1 MVRLPTLLAV
11 SRAEIRT
18 NTRLVR
24 YWVSTVILVLAAFVM
39 FWQFTGLHRD
49 LSGLS
54 ATMGTMGPRHL
65 LTWVGL
71 DLLLVSVVGLLFLAF
86 DVRARDERDR
96 IIEVLESR
104 PLSNVEYLIGKV
116 AGLVFVIW
124 IPLLAIAVLFE
135 AFGLVASNYDSVE
148 PFSLLGFLFSSFTAL
163 LLWCS
168 IIVVVS
174 VVVRSRTLVAIVSLV
189 LLGLQ
194 FWILIELPVHQ
205 QPWFSTMPTFD
216 LASDILPRVAAEG
229 SVTRIAAY
237 WIMASSFL
245 CLACALYPRR
255 DNNSVAM
262 MVAASAGL
270 LALSVAVLGIEARLD
285 NSTMEQRA
293 VWRSAH
299 QAKQALPRADMQSL
313 SGSLTIQPG
322 DLISMQLDLEI
333 QAPKNQALAA
343 IVFTL
348 NPGIAVTGVR
358 LPEGNVRWTHDSGL
372 LEIIPKQV
380 IAPGAKTVISLE
392 ASGIPN
398 EHFGYLDTSVG
409 VPERDFSQ
417 AQIGMLGSKA
427 SVFESTYVAMMP
439 GAHWLPSTGT
449 DVPQNDPRTHPDD
462 YYTLDLKVTIPA
474 DWLVAGPGRRQKL
487 HIGQDVARYHF
498 KSKSPLPHVGL
509 IASRFERRKMVTAG
523 IEFEVLFYPDH
534 DRNLKFFED
543 SQESIRVRLNEL
555 FTNAEDLGLPY
566 PYDGLSLVETP
577 SILRG
582 YGGGWMMDSV
592 QSMPGVI
599 LLRES
604 GLPTAR
610 FESMSLNPKS
620 LNDGERRM
628 AINKLAALE
637 QYLENDFAGGNLFTE
652 GSRNFFRF
660 QTSAVGEGAHVLNF
674 VLDDLASQLLTGK
687 RGHFSMHE
695 FSQSQD
701 IVMVEAIFRGRKGS
715 FVESVRHESSKG
727 TAVWDRALD
736 SPLVDLQPSEAPR
749 LSFDLLELKSAAITR
764 LILDGLGRTRTAALL
779 AELVNQYRGRTF
791 HLSDLYRIAAD
802 LDIEL
807 EPLLGDWLYDAA
819 LPGFLLSPVT
829 SVRLMDDDRG
839 NPQYQTQVSIRNDES
854 TPGWLQLRYQWGS
867 VKEPVWDV
875 SDPIHVPGH
884 TSLVVGIITP
894 TPLFQFWTQPYLALN
909 RVAQRIPLPT
919 VDSEKQ
925 IHAAPFSGVRA
936 SDWQPDNSADII
948 VDDLDSGF
956 TVSRAEPEKAARTD
970 DSVICWNLLCIGSI
984 GGDTIDLDQGV
995 PEYLGSGYVE
1005 HWSRE
1010 AYPDSWGRYRHTHA
1024 LIHLGKGASRATF
1037 SALLPHSGRWRLFYY
1052 LGTNTKTENGD
1063 SRFYPGRLLRSHLGT
1078 HNLTLVSNGT
1088 RQPIEFDGQ
1097 LATFGWNDLGEFQLP
1112 AGKTILEVADVTTGD
1127 IVIADAI
1134 RWRPATLPK

>member
-1 MVRLPTLLAV
+1 MQLPTLLTV
-11 SRAEIRT
+11 FRAEIRT

-24 YWVSTVILVLAAFVM
+24 YWVFTVVLALAAFVT
-39 FWQFTGLHRD
+39 FWQFTGLHRN

-65 LTWVGL
+65 LAWFGL
-71 DLLLVSVVGLLFLAF
+71 DLLLISLVGLLFLAF

-96 IIEVLESR
+96 ITEVLESR
-104 PLSNVEYLIGKV
+104 ALSNAEYLVGKV

-124 IPLLAIAVLFE
+124 IQLLAIAVLFE

-174 VVVRSRTLVAIVSLV
+174 VVARSRMLVAVISLA

-194 FWILIELPVHQ
+194 SWILIELPIRQ

-216 LASDILPRVAAEG
+216 LTSDILPRLATEG
-229 SVTRIAAY
+229 GITRIVAH

-255 DNNSVAM
+255 DGNSDAM
-262 MVAASAGL
+262 MVGTSACL
-270 LALSVAVLGIEARLD
+270 LVLSAAVLGIEARRD
-285 NSTMEQRA
+285 NSAVEQRA
-293 VWRSAH
+293 VWGSAH

-333 QAPKNQALAA
+333 QAPMNHALAT

-358 LPEGNVRWTHDSGL
+358 LPEGKVRWTHDSGL
-372 LEIIPKQV
+372 LEVIPKQA

-398 EHFGYLDTSVG
+398 EHFGYLDNSVS
-409 VPERDFSQ
+409 VRERDFSQ

-487 HIGQDVARYHF
+487 DIGQDVARYQF
-498 KSKSPLPHVGL
+498 NPKSPLPHVGL
-509 IASRFERRKMVTAG
+509 FASRFERRKMVTAG

-543 SQESIRVRLNEL
+543 SQESIRERLNEL
-555 FTNAEDLGLPY
+555 FANAEDLGLPF
-566 PYDGLSLVETP
+566 PYDGLSLVEAP

-582 YGGGWMMDSV
+582 YSGGWMMGTV
-592 QSMPGVI
+592 QSMPGVM

-604 GLPTAR
+604 GFPTAR
-610 FESMSLNPKS
+610 FESMFLNPKS
-620 LNDGERRM
+620 LNDGERSM
-628 AINKLAALE
+628 AIKKLAALE
-637 QYLENDFAGGNLFTE
+637 QYFENDFAGGNLFTE
-652 GSRNFFRF
+652 GTRNFFRF
-660 QTSAVGEGAHVLNF
+660 QTSAVGEGAHVLNY

-687 RGHFSMHE
+687 RGHFTMHK

-701 IVMVEAIFRGRKGS
+701 IVMTEAMFRGRKGS

-727 TAVWDRALD
+727 IAVWDHALD
-736 SPLVDLQPSEAPR
+736 SPLVDLQPSGAPR

-779 AELVNQYRGRTF
+779 AELVSKYRGRTF
-791 HLSDLYRIAAD
+791 HLTDLYRVAAD

-867 VKEPVWDV
+867 VKDPVWDV
-875 SDPIHVPGH
+875 TDPIRVPGH
-884 TSLVVGIITP
+884 TSLDVGIVTP
-894 TPLFQFWTQPYLALN
+894 YT
-909 RVAQRIPLPT
+909 
-919 VDSEKQ
+919 
-925 IHAAPFSGVRA
+925 
-936 SDWQPDNSADII
+936 I
-948 VDDLDSGF
+948 VSVLDS
-956 TVSRAEPEKAARTD
+956 T
-970 DSVICWNLLCIGSI
+970 L
-984 GGDTIDLDQGV
+984 
-995 PEYLGSGYVE
+995 SG
-1005 HWSRE
+1005 
-1010 AYPDSWGRYRHTHA
+1010 A
-1024 LIHLGKGASRATF
+1024 
-1037 SALLPHSGRWRLFYY
+1037 
-1052 LGTNTKTENGD
+1052 
-1063 SRFYPGRLLRSHLGT
+1063 
-1078 HNLTLVSNGT
+1078 
-1088 RQPIEFDGQ
+1088 Q
-1097 LATFGWNDLGEFQLP
+1097 
-1112 AGKTILEVADVTTGD
+1112 
-1127 IVIADAI
+1127 
-1134 RWRPATLPK
+1134 